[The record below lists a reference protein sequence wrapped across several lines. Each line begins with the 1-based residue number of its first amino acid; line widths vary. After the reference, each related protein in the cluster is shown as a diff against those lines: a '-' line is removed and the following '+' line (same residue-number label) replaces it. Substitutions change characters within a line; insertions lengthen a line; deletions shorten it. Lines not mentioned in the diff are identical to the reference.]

1 MTGPGQG
8 SVGSTILYFFR
19 EHFNGTYRTD
29 VYFLSKQIVE
39 LPLYVLE
46 AGILFTIVYWMAQLN
61 PEAER
66 FFTFLGIAFLV
77 LQVVMSLGY
86 FLSCLAPNVDI
97 ALAIAPV
104 LIIPMMLFGGFYLNT
119 G

>member
-1 MTGPGQG
+1 M
-8 SVGSTILYFFR
+8 
-19 EHFNGTYRTD
+19 
-29 VYFLSKQIVE
+29 E
-39 LPLYVLE
+39 LPLYLLE
-46 AGILFTIVYWMAQLN
+46 ASILFTILYWMAGLN
-61 PEAER
+61 PEAEK
-66 FFTFLGIAFLV
+66 FFICLGIAFLI

-86 FLSCLAPNVDI
+86 FLSWVAPSADV

>member
-1 MTGPGQG
+1 M
-8 SVGSTILYFFR
+8 
-19 EHFNGTYRTD
+19 
-29 VYFLSKQIVE
+29 E

>member
-1 MTGPGQG
+1 MTDPGQG
-8 SVGSTILYFFR
+8 SVSSTIFYSVR

-46 AGILFTIVYWMAQLN
+46 AGILFTILYWMAELN

-66 FFTFLGIAFLV
+66 FFVFLGIAFLI

-86 FLSCLAPNVDI
+86 FLSCVAPSADI

>member
-1 MTGPGQG
+1 MRDPVTPP
-8 SVGSTILYFFR
+8 ILCFLR

-29 VYFLSKQIVE
+29 AYFLSKQIVE

-46 AGILFTIVYWMAQLN
+46 ASILFTILYWMAQLN

-66 FFTFLGIAFLV
+66 FLAFLGIAFLI

-86 FLSCLAPNVDI
+86 FLSCVTPSAEI

>member
-1 MTGPGQG
+1 MRQIYFI
-8 SVGSTILYFFR
+8 SVIFYSLR
-19 EHFNGTYRTD
+19 EHFNGTYRID
-29 VYFLSKQIVE
+29 VYFISKQIVE
-39 LPLYVLE
+39 LPLYALE
-46 AGILFTIVYWMAQLN
+46 ATILFTILYWMAELN

-66 FFTFLGIAFLV
+66 FFIFLGIAFLV

-86 FLSCLAPNVDI
+86 FLSCVAPSADI

>member
-1 MTGPGQG
+1 MV
-8 SVGSTILYFFR
+8 SVRTTLFYSFR
-19 EHFNGTYRTD
+19 EHFDGTYRTD

-39 LPLYVLE
+39 LPLYALE
-46 AGILFTIVYWMAQLN
+46 AGILFTILYWMAELN

-66 FFTFLGIAFLV
+66 FFIFLGIAFLV

-86 FLSCLAPNVDI
+86 FLSCLAPSVDI

-104 LIIPMMLFGGFYLNT
+104 LVIPMMLFGGFYLNT

>member
-1 MTGPGQG
+1 M
-8 SVGSTILYFFR
+8 
-19 EHFNGTYRTD
+19 
-29 VYFLSKQIVE
+29 E

-46 AGILFTIVYWMAQLN
+46 AVILFTILYWMAGLN

-66 FFTFLGIAFLV
+66 FFICLGIAFLI

-86 FLSCLAPNVDI
+86 FLSCLAPSADV

-104 LIIPMMLFGGFYLNT
+104 LVMPMMLFGGFYLNT

>member
-1 MTGPGQG
+1 M
-8 SVGSTILYFFR
+8 
-19 EHFNGTYRTD
+19 
-29 VYFLSKQIVE
+29 E

-46 AGILFTIVYWMAQLN
+46 STILFSILYWMAELN

-66 FFTFLGIAFLV
+66 FFIFLGIAFLI

-86 FLSCLAPNVDI
+86 FLSCVAPSADI

>member
-1 MTGPGQG
+1 MRDPVTPP
-8 SVGSTILYFFR
+8 ILCFLR

-29 VYFLSKQIVE
+29 AYFLSKQIVE

-46 AGILFTIVYWMAQLN
+46 ASILFTILYWMAQLN

-66 FFTFLGIAFLV
+66 FLAFLGIAFLI

>member
-1 MTGPGQG
+1 MTDPGQG
-8 SVGSTILYFFR
+8 SVRSTIFYFFR
-19 EHFNGTYRTD
+19 EHLNGTYRTD

-46 AGILFTIVYWMAQLN
+46 AGILFTILYWMAELN

-66 FFTFLGIAFLV
+66 FFIFLGIAFLI

-86 FLSCLAPNVDI
+86 FLSCLAPSADV

-104 LIIPMMLFGGFYLNT
+104 LVIPMMLFGGFYLNT

>member
-1 MTGPGQG
+1 MTDPGQG
-8 SVGSTILYFFR
+8 SVRSTVLYSVR

-39 LPLYVLE
+39 LPLYALE
-46 AGILFTIVYWMAQLN
+46 AGILFTILYWMAELN

-66 FFTFLGIAFLV
+66 FFIFLGIAFLI

-86 FLSCLAPNVDI
+86 FLSCVTPSADI

>member
-1 MTGPGQG
+1 M
-8 SVGSTILYFFR
+8 
-19 EHFNGTYRTD
+19 
-29 VYFLSKQIVE
+29 E
-39 LPLYVLE
+39 LPLYLLE
-46 AGILFTIVYWMAQLN
+46 ASILFTILYWMAGLN

-66 FFTFLGIAFLV
+66 FFICLGIAFLI

-86 FLSCLAPNVDI
+86 FLSCVAPSADV

-104 LIIPMMLFGGFYLNT
+104 LVMPMMLFGGFYLNT